1 MNELEQREIISDI
14 VKNLETFKQN
24 IIDKEESVDLAFTK
38 IDDLEDVLSN
48 IGDVEWSSKK
58 LKEEIVLALI
68 RNTNFRRVK
77 EKLSDFRKQ
86 EFDERY
92 GIIDNT
98 LSYLSEIEYFTTIKD
113 VLNYTDHVLQ
123 DLKEMVQS
131 KKYH

>member
-77 EKLSDFRKQ
+77 EKLNDFGKQ
-86 EFDERY
+86 KFDEWY

>member
-77 EKLSDFRKQ
+77 EKLNDFRKQ
-86 EFDERY
+86 EFDEWY

-98 LSYLSEIEYFTTIKD
+98 LSYLSEIEYFTIIKD